1 MLLFRGGPQLCF
13 CEYFR
18 KVLICSGPSNIFFV
32 TYVSREP
39 RILLLYL
46 WLSEIRNLIKSVF
59 QVCFLSWGGRCQD
72 KEQKVKITVALSGS
86 AALLKQ
92 TKPFCPCG
100 CRQHRQK
107 LQCQPGSRMALGSAG
122 RDARGQGCD
131 TAHQP
136 HEGQAVNTQ
145 QQGFSKNCSS
155 SLHFWGRLL
164 PRFSEVRGLESYVLL
179 VFSLFGFSTQS
190 LNKGWVQGVT
200 SCCSVRFRIWVT
212 SSSNL
217 NFLHIVSGQR
227 KELFKKLLSKDPV
240 KLSSIT
246 SNEI

>member
-39 RILLLYL
+39 RILLLYQ

-72 KEQKVKITVALSGS
+72 KEQKVKITAALSGS

-100 CRQHRQK
+100 CRQHLQK

-122 RDARGQGCD
+122 RDARGQGCH

-164 PRFSEVRGLESYVLL
+164 PRFSKARGLESYVLL
-179 VFSLFGFSTQS
+179 VFSLFGWFFYTKPEKGLGIGCDFLLFSQIQN
-190 LNKGWVQGVT
+190 LGYKQLKPQFLAHCLRPEERAIQET
-200 SCCSVRFRIWVT
+200 SVKRSCET
-212 SSSNL
+212 
-217 NFLHIVSGQR
+217 
-227 KELFKKLLSKDPV
+227 LFHYFK
-240 KLSSIT
+240 
-246 SNEI
+246 